1 MTAEDRKETLGD
13 ALQPL
18 VRAADRLSMTPNQ
31 VSLVSFGFALS
42 AAAALYLGSTAGY
55 LGGVALMIISG
66 VLDVVDGELARYNDV
81 ASARGDMLDH
91 TLDRFSDVALIAGVA
106 GGLEAWA
113 LGTFAVT
120 GVLLTSYMGT
130 QAQAVGAGR
139 DYGGLMGRG
148 DRFAVLV
155 AGGLLQPF
163 VPSVLGYTVLEGVL
177 ALFAV
182 VGTLTAVQRFW
193 ASWKALE
200 DEE

>member
-1 MTAEDRKETLGD
+1 MTTEDRKERFGE
-13 ALQPL
+13 AMQPL
-18 VRAADRLSMTPNQ
+18 VKAVDRLGLTPNQ
-31 VSLVSFGFALS
+31 VSLSAFAFAV
-42 AAAALYLGSTAGY
+42 AAAAAFYLGSTAGY
-55 LGGVALMIISG
+55 LAGVALMVVSG

-81 ASARGDMLDH
+81 SSARGDMLDH

-106 GGLEAWA
+106 GGLEAWT
-113 LGTFAVT
+113 LGTFAVA
-120 GVLLTSYMGT
+120 GALLTSYMGT

-155 AGGLLQPF
+155 AAGLVHPF
-163 VPSVLGYTVLEGVL
+163 APVVSGYTLLEGVL

-193 ASWKALE
+193 ASWNALSE
-200 DEE
+200 